1 MMGLRTERVVIES
14 SYQNKYTQFFFPR
27 FFPCYTNDTMK
38 RDTDQIESRFIFTR
52 FVYKNRL
59 TICLKFNDLKIILLL

>member
-1 MMGLRTERVVIES
+1 
-14 SYQNKYTQFFFPR
+14 
-27 FFPCYTNDTMK
+27 MK
-38 RDTDQIESRFIFTR
+38 RDTDQIESRFIFTG